1 MLKTEAW
8 VLHEGPLPAKGDRP
22 QPPSQPPSQSPPQL
36 PRGSECVV
44 PDDAFRLEAFE
55 VGEPASDDCLIE
67 PLYGCWEGNFS
78 HAITRVPVDICRQR
92 GESKIVLGNSGVVR
106 VLRPGPEVK
115 GFREGDVCLLVGTH
129 IKDRYGYMTTAY
141 AYDAPN
147 TVGLLAKRS
156 NVPYRALMPIPR
168 DSSFTL
174 PQWAAFSLR
183 YITAWANHRVAHG
196 AWRLQVSKELFPE
209 AFPVWAWGGGV
220 AFAQLTLAMMKDSA
234 RCVLIT
240 SSQARRELAARAGL
254 ETLDRSAYP
263 DLSFHASRYDTDP
276 EYAARYR
283 DCEKRFL
290 REVHARTDGEGVA
303 IFIDNIGTPVF
314 RATLKA
320 LAREGVLAT
329 CGWKKGMRLE
339 ILRAIECIARH
350 TFIHTHYASRQ
361 EAEDAVR
368 FACERGWMAPLDAL
382 GKIWEWNEVAK
393 LAESH
398 LTGAIDA
405 YFPIYRINP
414 E

>member
-22 QPPSQPPSQSPPQL
+22 QPP
-36 PRGSECVV
+36 RGSGGSISDE
-44 PDDAFRLEAFE
+44 AFRLETFE
-55 VGEPASDDCLIE
+55 FPEPTGDDCLVE

-78 HAITRVPVDICRQR
+78 HAIARVPVDICRQR
-92 GESKIVLGNSGVVR
+92 GESKVVLGNSGVVR

-115 GFREGDVCLLVGTH
+115 ALREGDVCLLVGTH
-129 IKDRYGYMTTAY
+129 IKDRYGYMKLAY

-147 TVGLLAKRS
+147 TMGLMAKRS
-156 NVPYRALMPIPR
+156 NVPERALMPVPR
-168 DSSFTL
+168 DSGFTL
-174 PQWAAFSLR
+174 PQWAAFNLR
-183 YITAWANHRVAHG
+183 YLTAWSNHRVAYG
-196 AWRLQVSKELFPE
+196 AWRLQVPEKLFPE
-209 AFPVWAWGGGV
+209 GFPVWAWGGGV
-220 AFAQLTLAMMKDSA
+220 SYAQLTLAKMKDAA

-254 ETLDRSAYP
+254 ETLDRSTYP
-263 DLSFHASRYDTDP
+263 DLSFHESRYDTDP

-283 DCEKRFL
+283 DCEKRFVQ
-290 REVHARTDGEGVA
+290 EVRARTDGEGVA

-320 LAREGVLAT
+320 LAREGVVTT

-339 ILRAIECIARH
+339 ILRAMECIARH
-350 TFIHTHYASRQ
+350 TFIHTHYATRP

-368 FACERGWMAPLDAL
+368 FACERGWMVPRDAL
-382 GKIWEWNEVAK
+382 GKIWEWNEVAT

-398 LTGAIDA
+398 MRDTIDS
-405 YFPIYRINP
+405 YFPIYRVNP